1 MKLNEILQ
9 INHYL
14 KQIDTSKVN
23 NRTAYFISRNIRL
36 SNVVVE
42 EFESFRK
49 GVLSDEWYN
58 KFQEATKEDESKA
71 KELYKLELEAA
82 DKELQDYISKDSDL
96 KFYKIALDDYN
107 APSEYIELF
116 YDLIEG

>member
-1 MKLNEILQ
+1 MKLNQILT

-36 SNVVVE
+36 SNVVGE
-42 EFESFRK
+42 AFESFRK
-49 GVLSDEWYN
+49 SVLSDEWYN
-58 KFQEATKEDESKA
+58 KYIEVNNEDVLKA

-82 DKELQDYISKDSDL
+82 DKELQDYVSKDKDL
-96 KFYKIALDDYN
+96 EFYKISLDDYN
-107 APSEYIELF
+107 APSEYIEFL